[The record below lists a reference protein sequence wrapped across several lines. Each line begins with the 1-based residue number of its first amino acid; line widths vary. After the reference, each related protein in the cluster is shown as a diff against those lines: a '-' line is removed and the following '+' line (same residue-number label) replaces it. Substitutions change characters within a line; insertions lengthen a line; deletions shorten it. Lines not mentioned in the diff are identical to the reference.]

1 MACINK
7 ASAIP
12 EYKLFQLWQC
22 LTGKALKAIESLGY
36 SAAAYETAKDWL
48 ERQFGGQRQQ
58 IALYLEEIDSFKSI
72 GFENPKDLEKY
83 ADLLNTA
90 IVNLKEANHLEKL
103 KDGLVY
109 MKLQKKLPASM
120 FNPLS
125 SVDLWEP
132 QNWVCWGSLGM
143 SHSGSWISD

>member
-7 ASAIP
+7 ASATP

-58 IALYLEEIDSFKSI
+58 IALYLEEIDSLKSI
-72 GFENPKDLEKY
+72 GFENPEKY

-90 IVNLKEANHLEKL
+90 IVNLKEANRLEKL
-103 KDGLVY
+103 KDGLLS
-109 MKLQKKLPASM
+109 MKL
-120 FNPLS
+120 
-125 SVDLWEP
+125 
-132 QNWVCWGSLGM
+132 
-143 SHSGSWISD
+143 